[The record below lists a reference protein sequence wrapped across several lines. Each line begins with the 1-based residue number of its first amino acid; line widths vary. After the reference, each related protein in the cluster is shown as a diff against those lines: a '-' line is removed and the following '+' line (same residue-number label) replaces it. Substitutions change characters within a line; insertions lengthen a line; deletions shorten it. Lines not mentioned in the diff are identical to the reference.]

1 MVSFEQAGKLLDA
14 AAEALPEGIFDD
26 LNGGVNLLPE
36 ERRGDDGRYIL
47 GLYHND
53 AMGRYVEIFY
63 GSFLKVFPNATDD
76 EFAAELDRTLRHE
89 LTHHVENKAGD
100 RTLEHWDE
108 EQTALWQESAEPL
121 RAESVLFADADG
133 KLSQQADALFR
144 DSAKERG
151 LNVRS
156 GWSALGDVS
165 ATVLDRY
172 EAVLCM
178 TMEQAE
184 TLAERF
190 PEADEK
196 ILCLGASD
204 ILPDR
209 FRTNRILRREIG
221 FLVEELGMED
231 E

>member
-1 MVSFEQAGKLLDA
+1 M
-14 AAEALPEGIFDD
+14 
-26 LNGGVNLLPE
+26 
-36 ERRGDDGRYIL
+36 
-47 GLYHND
+47 
-53 AMGRYVEIFY
+53 
-63 GSFLKVFPNATDD
+63 
-76 EFAAELDRTLRHE
+76 
-89 LTHHVENKAGD
+89 
-100 RTLEHWDE
+100 
-108 EQTALWQESAEPL
+108 
-121 RAESVLFADADG
+121 LFADADG
-133 KLSQQADALFR
+133 RLSQQADALFR

-156 GWSALGDVS
+156 GWSALGDVTS
-165 ATVLDRY
+165 ALLDRY

-209 FRTNRILRREIG
+209 FRTNRTLRREIG